1 MKRLESIQD
10 LDKLREAIIKKNEA
24 FERTVTLC
32 GGTGWRAYGSE
43 SLSNIFKD
51 KLQAKDMDEKIRLI
65 FSGCHGFCEQGPLVV
80 IRPEG
85 ILYCKV
91 TEDDIDSIISET
103 LINGKVIESLL
114 YEDPITGDKITYEK
128 DIPFYKAQKR
138 IIFGQ
143 NGSLDP
149 TKIEDYISIGG
160 YTALGKVLS
169 GMNADEV
176 INEVKEAGLRGRG
189 GGGFPTWQ
197 KWSSCRKARGNE
209 KYLICNCD
217 EGDPGAY
224 MDRSILEG
232 NPHLVLEGMLIGAYA
247 IGSEEGYIYVR
258 HEYPWAWENAG
269 IAIEQARELGLLGEN
284 ILGSGLNFDVDISR
298 GGGAFVCGEST
309 ALVASLEGRAGEPR
323 DKQHLHT
330 VDSGLWE
337 KPTNL
342 NNVETWA
349 NVPFIINN
357 GAEWYSEIGTPLS
370 KGTKIFSLVGKVKN
384 TGLVEV
390 PMGISLKEIVYDI
403 GGGTPDGTEIK
414 AVQTG
419 GPSGG
424 CIPSG
429 LLDIPV
435 DFDELTK
442 AGSMMG
448 SGGMIVMDQKTCM
461 VDVAKYFIKFLE
473 GESCGKCLP
482 CREGLKR
489 MDEILT
495 DITEGHGKM
504 GSIDLLEELALVM
517 TDASLCGLGKT
528 APNSVLSTL
537 RYFRDEYIAH
547 VEEKKCPAGVCT
559 SLITYTINEEAC
571 TGCGACK
578 KNCPYEA
585 IEGER
590 KKKHRIIAEKC
601 QKCGIC
607 YEVCKFDAVEVS

>member
-10 LDKLREAIIKKNEA
+10 LKALREAITKKNES
-24 FERTVTLC
+24 FKKTVTLC
-32 GGTGWRAYGSE
+32 GGTGCRAYGSKAIKDAFE
-43 SLSNIFKD
+43 RELHEKDLSD
-51 KLQAKDMDEKIRLI
+51 KVRLT
-65 FSGCHGFCEQGPLVV
+65 FSGCHGFCEQGPLV
-80 IRPEG
+80 IIKPEG

-91 TEDDIDSIISET
+91 SEDDIASIVLET
-103 LINGKVIESLL
+103 LINGKIIDSLL
-114 YEDPITGDKITYEK
+114 YVDPVTEEKITYEK

-138 IIFGQ
+138 LIFGQ

-149 TKIEDYISIGG
+149 TKIEDYIAIGG
-160 YTALGKVLS
+160 YQALCKVLS
-169 GMNADEV
+169 GMSADEV
-176 INEVKEAGLRGRG
+176 IDEVKVAGLRGRG

-197 KWSSCRKARGNE
+197 KWDSCRKAKGND

-232 NPHLVLEGMLIGAYA
+232 NPHLVLEGMLIGAYT
-247 IGSEEGYIYVR
+247 IGAQEGYIYVR
-258 HEYPWAWENAG
+258 HEYPYAWENAG
-269 IAIEQARELGLLGEN
+269 IAIEQAKKLGLLGEN
-284 ILGSGLNFDVDISR
+284 ILGTGLNFDVDIAR

-309 ALVASLEGRAGEPR
+309 ALVASLEGKAGEPR

-330 VDSGLWE
+330 VESGLWE

-349 NVPFIINN
+349 NVPFIINK
-357 GAEWYSEIGTPLS
+357 GSGWYSQIGTIKS

-390 PMGISLKEIVYDI
+390 PMGISLREIVYDI

-424 CIPSG
+424 CIPNR
-429 LLDIPV
+429 LLDLPV

-448 SGGMIVMDQKTCM
+448 SGGMIVLDKHTCM
-461 VDVAKYFIKFLE
+461 VDFARYFIKFLKD
-473 GESCGKCLP
+473 ESCGKCMP

-495 DITEGHGKM
+495 DIIEGNGTN
-504 GSIDLLEELALVM
+504 GSINLLEELAFVM
-517 TDASLCGLGKT
+517 KDASLCGLGKT
-528 APNSVLSTL
+528 APNSVISTL
-537 RYFRDEYIAH
+537 EYFRDEYIAH
-547 VEEKKCPAGVCT
+547 IKDKKCPAGVCT
-559 SLITYTINEEAC
+559 ALITYSINAETC

-578 KNCPYEA
+578 KNCPYDA

-590 KKKHRIIAEKC
+590 KKPHRIIDDLCK
-601 QKCGIC
+601 KCGAC
-607 YEVCKFDAVEVS
+607 MEVCKFGAVEVS

>member
-1 MKRLESIQD
+1 MKRLESIKD
-10 LDKLREAIIKKNEA
+10 LDKLRESIIEKNNCYQKTITICGGPGCHAIGSEDLRAN
-24 FERTVTLC
+24 FEREIKERGL
-32 GGTGWRAYGSE
+32 A
-43 SLSNIFKD
+43 D
-51 KLQAKDMDEKIRLI
+51 KIRLI
-65 FSGCHGFCEQGPLVV
+65 FSGCHGFCEQGPLAV

-85 ILYCKV
+85 ILYCKLRM
-91 TEDDIDSIISET
+91 EDIVPIITET
-103 LINGKVIESLL
+103 LVEGKIIDSLL
-114 YEDPITGDKITYEK
+114 YEDQNVGKVVYEK
-128 DIPFYKAQKR
+128 DVPFYRSQKR
-138 IIFGQ
+138 LLLEQNELVNPTII
-143 NGSLDP
+143 D
-149 TKIEDYISIGG
+149 DYIANGG
-160 YTALGKVLS
+160 YMAFGKTLLD
-169 GMNADEV
+169 MKPDEV
-176 INEVKEAGLRGRG
+176 ISKIKDSGLRGRG
-189 GGGFPTWQ
+189 GAGFPTGI
-197 KWSSCRKARGNE
+197 KWESCRKAKDE
-209 KYLICNCD
+209 TKYIICNCD

-224 MDRSILEG
+224 MDRSVLEG

-247 IGSEEGYIYVR
+247 IGSETGFIYVR

-269 IAIEQARELGLLGEN
+269 IAIKQAKELGLLGEN
-284 ILGSGLNFDVDISR
+284 ILGSGMNFDIDIAR

-330 VDSGLWE
+330 VESGLWE

-357 GAEWYSEIGTPLS
+357 GADWYSQIGTAKS

-390 PMGISLKEIVYDI
+390 PMGMSLKEIVYDI
-403 GGGTPDGTEIK
+403 GGGTPDGAEVK

-424 CIPSG
+424 CIPG
-429 LLDIPV
+429 NLLDIPV

-448 SGGMIVMDQKTCM
+448 SGGMIVMDIKTCM
-461 VDVAKYFIKFLE
+461 VDVARYFVRFLKD
-473 GESCGKCLP
+473 ESCGKCLP

-495 DITEGHGKM
+495 DIIEGRGTM
-504 GSIDLLEELALVM
+504 GSIDLMEELALVM
-517 TDASLCGLGKT
+517 TDASLCGLGRT

-537 RYFRDEYIAH
+537 KYFRDEYIAH
-547 VEEKKCPAGVCT
+547 VIDKKCPAGVCT
-559 SLITYTINEEAC
+559 SLITYSINEENC

-578 KNCPYEA
+578 RNCPYEA

-590 KKKHRIIAEKC
+590 RKKHRIIPELC

-607 YEVCKFDAVEVS
+607 LDSCKFDAVEVS